1 MFRNDYLKICIF
13 LSKENKGMNDAWE
26 DKNIHKVNIPNG

>member
-26 DKNIHKVNIPNG
+26 DKKYT

>member
-13 LSKENKGMNDAWE
+13 LSEENKGMNDAWK
-26 DKNIHKVNIPNG
+26 DKKYT

>member
-13 LSKENKGMNDAWE
+13 LSEENKGMNDAWE
-26 DKNIHKVNIPNG
+26 YKKYT

>member
-13 LSKENKGMNDAWE
+13 LSEENKGMNDAWE
-26 DKNIHKVNIPNG
+26 YKKIYIK